1 MESQKRPVVLVATTV
16 WWPASARVAMRL
28 IEYGCRVMALCPR
41 GHVLSQVSGIDR
53 VFAYRGLDSLRSF
66 EAAIRDGS
74 PELIVPC
81 DDRVVWQ
88 MHDLHER
95 LPDLRPLIEASL
107 GPSVHF
113 DIVRHRERFLE
124 TARSLAIRVPE
135 TNLVRSESTVREWF
149 AHTAPAAV
157 LKRDGTWGGDGVQIV
172 HSEEQALVALRRL
185 SGRLGFT
192 AAGKRLLINRDPV
205 ALWEWRG
212 HVSPVITIQRLIPGR
227 PANALLACWRGEL
240 LGMLMVEVL
249 SSQGATGAALVVRA
263 TENQEIRDAAE
274 RLTKHLE
281 LSGFCGLDFMLA
293 AETGVPYLIEMN
305 PRCTQLGH
313 LALGK
318 PSDLAGL
325 LYAKMTGQSEPP
337 YRVPIDN
344 EIVAFFPQAVVWTPQ
359 SPFIRSGYHDVP
371 WEQPHLVRELLR
383 EPWPDRQWS
392 ARLYHRL
399 RPIAKTAAVE
409 FTGTPA

>member
-1 MESQKRPVVLVATTV
+1 LESQKRPVVLVAATV

-41 GHVLSQVSGIDR
+41 GHVLSQVGGMDR
-53 VFAYRGLDSLRSF
+53 VYTYRRLDSLRSF
-66 EAAIRDGS
+66 EAAIRDSS
-74 PELIVPC
+74 PEWIIPC

-88 MHDLHER
+88 MHDLHQR
-95 LPDLRPLIEASL
+95 LPDLRPLIEGSL
-107 GPSVHF
+107 GPSVHY
-113 DIVRHRERFLE
+113 DIVRCRERLLE

-135 TNLVRSESTVREWF
+135 TNRVHSESTVREWF
-149 AHTAPAAV
+149 AHTAPSAV

-172 HSEEQALVALRRL
+172 HSEEQALVALRKL
-185 SGRLGFT
+185 SRRLGMT
-192 AAGKRLLINRDPV
+192 AASKRMLVNRDPV
-205 ALWEWRG
+205 ALWEWRE

-240 LGMLMVEVL
+240 LGMLVVEVL

-263 TENQEIRDAAE
+263 IENQEIRAAAE
-274 RLTKHLE
+274 RLTERLE

-318 PSDLAGL
+318 PSDLTGL
-325 LYAKMTGQSEPP
+325 LYAKMTGRSEPP

-371 WEQPHLVRELLR
+371 WEQPQLVRELLR

-399 RPIAKTAAVE
+399 RPIEKLAAVE
-409 FTGTPA
+409 FTGVPA